1 MLVTLVILIMLNIGV
16 KNVKIIRR
24 GIMKAKYFVSV
35 LKILKDK
42 YGFNFNINDTMQQA
56 QDKIDELNTFK
67 DIPTTNGSHLAANV
81 IDFLKERDQKKRG
94 DK

>member
-1 MLVTLVILIMLNIGV
+1 
-16 KNVKIIRR
+16 
-24 GIMKAKYFVSV
+24 MKAKYFVSV

-56 QDKIDELNTFK
+56 QDKIDDVNTFK
-67 DIPTTNGSHLAANV
+67 YISKTNGSHLATNV
-81 IDFLKERDQKKRG
+81 IQFLDERNKKQKG

>member
-1 MLVTLVILIMLNIGV
+1 
-16 KNVKIIRR
+16 
-24 GIMKAKYFVSV
+24 MKAKYFVSV
-35 LKILKDK
+35 LKILRDK

-67 DIPTTNGSHLAANV
+67 DMPTTNGSHLLPGNV
-81 IDFLKERDQKKRG
+81 VNFLNEKEKKLKG

>member
-1 MLVTLVILIMLNIGV
+1 M
-16 KNVKIIRR
+16 
-24 GIMKAKYFVSV
+24 MKAKYFVSV

-56 QDKIDELNTFK
+56 QDKIDDVNTFK
-67 DIPTTNGSHLAANV
+67 YISKTNGSHLATNV
-81 IDFLKERDQKKRG
+81 IQFLDERNKKQKG

>member
-1 MLVTLVILIMLNIGV
+1 
-16 KNVKIIRR
+16 
-24 GIMKAKYFVSV
+24 MKAKYFVSV

-56 QDKIDELNTFK
+56 QDKIDNVNTFK
-67 DIPTTNGSHLAANV
+67 YISKTNGSHLLPNNV
-81 IDFLKERDQKKRG
+81 VNFLNEKEKKLKE

>member
-1 MLVTLVILIMLNIGV
+1 
-16 KNVKIIRR
+16 
-24 GIMKAKYFVSV
+24 MKAKYFVSV

-81 IDFLKERDQKKRG
+81 VDFLKERDQKKRG
-94 DK
+94 DKWAARN